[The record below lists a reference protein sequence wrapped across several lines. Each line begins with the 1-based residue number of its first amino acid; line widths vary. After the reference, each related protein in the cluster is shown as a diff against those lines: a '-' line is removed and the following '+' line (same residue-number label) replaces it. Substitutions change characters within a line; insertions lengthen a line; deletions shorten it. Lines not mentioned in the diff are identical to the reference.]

1 MNTAVA
7 NNEVDVN
14 AFQSYAY
21 LVAYNEANTAKIAPL
36 STTYLEPMGIYSS
49 KVKTL
54 AEFKNGAT
62 IAIPNDGAN
71 ESRALLLLQS
81 AGLVKLKNDFD
92 FVKGT
97 SKDIVENN
105 KALVIKPIQMATAV
119 RVKDEV
125 DAIVLG
131 NTLAMEGGLN
141 VLKDAIYYEPIDQT
155 TKMNVNVLAVA
166 EARQNDP
173 VLKKVGELY
182 HVAAVGKYVQEH
194 FGGTKIDVNKPHY
207 QLKGQTIPALDQINL
222 DIPEGSIFGV
232 IGYSGAGKSTLIRLI
247 NLLERPTEGQV
258 IINQKDFTALDAKAL
273 RQERANIG
281 MIFQHFNL
289 LQTKTV
295 AANIEMPMKLLGYSK
310 AEREKR
316 LNELLEFI
324 DLKHKKEAYP
334 DELSGGQK
342 QRVGIARALANHP
355 KILLCDEATSALDP
369 QTTKSVLDLLKKI
382 NQEQGITIVMVTHE
396 MDVIQSI
403 CSHVAVMELGKV
415 VETGKTVDLFSR
427 PQHATTQNFI
437 QTILHQQLPI
447 KLLNNLEHK
456 HHHSIYRLQFLG
468 NSAHETVIQNL
479 IKQFDISLNILF
491 ANMIE
496 IDGNVIGQMFVQLL
510 GDESLIAEAVEFLKQ
525 HGVAVE
531 QSGELA

>member
-1 MNTAVA
+1 MLTREEKMKKILGIALGLSVALTGCSKPEAPATDAAKTDTAATEQTVTIASTGSDADIWRHIATLPETKAAGLKLDIKNFTDYVAMNTAVA

-105 KALVIKPIQMATAV
+105 KAFVIKPIQMATAV

-194 FGGTKIDVNKPHY
+194 FGGTKIDVNKPVSY
-207 QLKGQTIPALDQINL
+207 LTQ
-222 DIPEGSIFGV
+222 
-232 IGYSGAGKSTLIRLI
+232 
-247 NLLERPTEGQV
+247 
-258 IINQKDFTALDAKAL
+258 AK
-273 RQERANIG
+273 
-281 MIFQHFNL
+281 
-289 LQTKTV
+289 
-295 AANIEMPMKLLGYSK
+295 
-310 AEREKR
+310 
-316 LNELLEFI
+316 
-324 DLKHKKEAYP
+324 
-334 DELSGGQK
+334 
-342 QRVGIARALANHP
+342 
-355 KILLCDEATSALDP
+355 
-369 QTTKSVLDLLKKI
+369 
-382 NQEQGITIVMVTHE
+382 
-396 MDVIQSI
+396 
-403 CSHVAVMELGKV
+403 
-415 VETGKTVDLFSR
+415 
-427 PQHATTQNFI
+427 
-437 QTILHQQLPI
+437 
-447 KLLNNLEHK
+447 
-456 HHHSIYRLQFLG
+456 
-468 NSAHETVIQNL
+468 
-479 IKQFDISLNILF
+479 
-491 ANMIE
+491 
-496 IDGNVIGQMFVQLL
+496 
-510 GDESLIAEAVEFLKQ
+510 
-525 HGVAVE
+525 
-531 QSGELA
+531 

>member
-1 MNTAVA
+1 MLTREEKMKKILGIALGLSVALTGCSKPEAPATDAAKTDTAATEQTVTIASTGSDADIWRHIATLPETKAAGLKLDIKNFTDYVAMNTAVA

-92 FVKGT
+92 FVKDT

-194 FGGTKIDVNKPHY
+194 FGGTKIDVNKPVSY
-207 QLKGQTIPALDQINL
+207 LTQ
-222 DIPEGSIFGV
+222 
-232 IGYSGAGKSTLIRLI
+232 
-247 NLLERPTEGQV
+247 
-258 IINQKDFTALDAKAL
+258 AK
-273 RQERANIG
+273 
-281 MIFQHFNL
+281 
-289 LQTKTV
+289 
-295 AANIEMPMKLLGYSK
+295 
-310 AEREKR
+310 
-316 LNELLEFI
+316 
-324 DLKHKKEAYP
+324 
-334 DELSGGQK
+334 
-342 QRVGIARALANHP
+342 
-355 KILLCDEATSALDP
+355 
-369 QTTKSVLDLLKKI
+369 
-382 NQEQGITIVMVTHE
+382 
-396 MDVIQSI
+396 
-403 CSHVAVMELGKV
+403 
-415 VETGKTVDLFSR
+415 
-427 PQHATTQNFI
+427 
-437 QTILHQQLPI
+437 
-447 KLLNNLEHK
+447 
-456 HHHSIYRLQFLG
+456 
-468 NSAHETVIQNL
+468 
-479 IKQFDISLNILF
+479 
-491 ANMIE
+491 
-496 IDGNVIGQMFVQLL
+496 
-510 GDESLIAEAVEFLKQ
+510 
-525 HGVAVE
+525 
-531 QSGELA
+531 

>member
-1 MNTAVA
+1 MLTREEKMKKILGIALGLSVALTGCSKPEAPATDAAKTDTAAAEQTVTIASTGSDADIWRHIATLPETKAAGLKLDIKNFTDYVAMNTAVA

-21 LVAYNEANTAKIAPL
+21 LVAYNEANTTKIAPL

-105 KALVIKPIQMATAV
+105 KALIIKPIQMATAV

-194 FGGTKIDVNKPHY
+194 FGGTKIDVNKPVSY
-207 QLKGQTIPALDQINL
+207 LTQ
-222 DIPEGSIFGV
+222 
-232 IGYSGAGKSTLIRLI
+232 
-247 NLLERPTEGQV
+247 
-258 IINQKDFTALDAKAL
+258 AK
-273 RQERANIG
+273 
-281 MIFQHFNL
+281 
-289 LQTKTV
+289 
-295 AANIEMPMKLLGYSK
+295 
-310 AEREKR
+310 
-316 LNELLEFI
+316 
-324 DLKHKKEAYP
+324 
-334 DELSGGQK
+334 
-342 QRVGIARALANHP
+342 
-355 KILLCDEATSALDP
+355 
-369 QTTKSVLDLLKKI
+369 
-382 NQEQGITIVMVTHE
+382 
-396 MDVIQSI
+396 
-403 CSHVAVMELGKV
+403 
-415 VETGKTVDLFSR
+415 
-427 PQHATTQNFI
+427 
-437 QTILHQQLPI
+437 
-447 KLLNNLEHK
+447 
-456 HHHSIYRLQFLG
+456 
-468 NSAHETVIQNL
+468 
-479 IKQFDISLNILF
+479 
-491 ANMIE
+491 
-496 IDGNVIGQMFVQLL
+496 
-510 GDESLIAEAVEFLKQ
+510 
-525 HGVAVE
+525 
-531 QSGELA
+531 

>member
-1 MNTAVA
+1 MLNREEKMKKILGIALGLSVVLTGCSKPEAPATDAAKTDTAATEQTVTIASTGSDADIWRHIATLPETKAAGLKLDIKNFTDYVAMNTAVA

-21 LVAYNEANTAKIAPL
+21 LVAYNEANTAKITPR

-166 EARQNDP
+166 EASQNDP

-194 FGGTKIDVNKPHY
+194 FGGTKIDVNKPVSY
-207 QLKGQTIPALDQINL
+207 LTQ
-222 DIPEGSIFGV
+222 
-232 IGYSGAGKSTLIRLI
+232 
-247 NLLERPTEGQV
+247 
-258 IINQKDFTALDAKAL
+258 AK
-273 RQERANIG
+273 
-281 MIFQHFNL
+281 
-289 LQTKTV
+289 
-295 AANIEMPMKLLGYSK
+295 
-310 AEREKR
+310 
-316 LNELLEFI
+316 
-324 DLKHKKEAYP
+324 
-334 DELSGGQK
+334 
-342 QRVGIARALANHP
+342 
-355 KILLCDEATSALDP
+355 
-369 QTTKSVLDLLKKI
+369 
-382 NQEQGITIVMVTHE
+382 
-396 MDVIQSI
+396 
-403 CSHVAVMELGKV
+403 
-415 VETGKTVDLFSR
+415 
-427 PQHATTQNFI
+427 
-437 QTILHQQLPI
+437 
-447 KLLNNLEHK
+447 
-456 HHHSIYRLQFLG
+456 
-468 NSAHETVIQNL
+468 
-479 IKQFDISLNILF
+479 
-491 ANMIE
+491 
-496 IDGNVIGQMFVQLL
+496 
-510 GDESLIAEAVEFLKQ
+510 
-525 HGVAVE
+525 
-531 QSGELA
+531 

>member
-1 MNTAVA
+1 MLNREEKMKKILGIALGLSVVLTGCSKPEAPATDAAKTDTAATEQTVTIASTGSDADIWRHIATLPETKAAGLKLDIKNFTDYVAMNTAVA

-21 LVAYNEANTAKIAPL
+21 LVAYNEANTAKIATL

-194 FGGTKIDVNKPHY
+194 FGGTKIDVNKPVSY
-207 QLKGQTIPALDQINL
+207 LTQ
-222 DIPEGSIFGV
+222 
-232 IGYSGAGKSTLIRLI
+232 
-247 NLLERPTEGQV
+247 
-258 IINQKDFTALDAKAL
+258 AK
-273 RQERANIG
+273 
-281 MIFQHFNL
+281 
-289 LQTKTV
+289 
-295 AANIEMPMKLLGYSK
+295 
-310 AEREKR
+310 
-316 LNELLEFI
+316 
-324 DLKHKKEAYP
+324 
-334 DELSGGQK
+334 
-342 QRVGIARALANHP
+342 
-355 KILLCDEATSALDP
+355 
-369 QTTKSVLDLLKKI
+369 
-382 NQEQGITIVMVTHE
+382 
-396 MDVIQSI
+396 
-403 CSHVAVMELGKV
+403 
-415 VETGKTVDLFSR
+415 
-427 PQHATTQNFI
+427 
-437 QTILHQQLPI
+437 
-447 KLLNNLEHK
+447 
-456 HHHSIYRLQFLG
+456 
-468 NSAHETVIQNL
+468 
-479 IKQFDISLNILF
+479 
-491 ANMIE
+491 
-496 IDGNVIGQMFVQLL
+496 
-510 GDESLIAEAVEFLKQ
+510 
-525 HGVAVE
+525 
-531 QSGELA
+531 

>member
-1 MNTAVA
+1 MLNREEKMKKILGIALGLSVVLTGCSKPEAPAADAAKTDTAAAEQTVTIASTGSDADIWRYIATLPETKAAGLKLDIKNFTDYVAMNTAVA

-182 HVAAVGKYVQEH
+182 HVAAVGTYVQEH
-194 FGGTKIDVNKPHY
+194 FGGTKIDVNKPVSY
-207 QLKGQTIPALDQINL
+207 LTQ
-222 DIPEGSIFGV
+222 
-232 IGYSGAGKSTLIRLI
+232 
-247 NLLERPTEGQV
+247 
-258 IINQKDFTALDAKAL
+258 AK
-273 RQERANIG
+273 
-281 MIFQHFNL
+281 
-289 LQTKTV
+289 
-295 AANIEMPMKLLGYSK
+295 
-310 AEREKR
+310 
-316 LNELLEFI
+316 
-324 DLKHKKEAYP
+324 
-334 DELSGGQK
+334 
-342 QRVGIARALANHP
+342 
-355 KILLCDEATSALDP
+355 
-369 QTTKSVLDLLKKI
+369 
-382 NQEQGITIVMVTHE
+382 
-396 MDVIQSI
+396 
-403 CSHVAVMELGKV
+403 
-415 VETGKTVDLFSR
+415 
-427 PQHATTQNFI
+427 
-437 QTILHQQLPI
+437 
-447 KLLNNLEHK
+447 
-456 HHHSIYRLQFLG
+456 
-468 NSAHETVIQNL
+468 
-479 IKQFDISLNILF
+479 
-491 ANMIE
+491 
-496 IDGNVIGQMFVQLL
+496 
-510 GDESLIAEAVEFLKQ
+510 
-525 HGVAVE
+525 
-531 QSGELA
+531 

>member
-1 MNTAVA
+1 MLNREEKMKKNLGIALGLAVVLTGCSKPEAPATDAAKTDTAAAEQTVTIASTGSDADIWRHIATLPETKAAGLKLDIKNFTDYVAMNTAVA

-194 FGGTKIDVNKPHY
+194 FGGTKIDVNKPVSY
-207 QLKGQTIPALDQINL
+207 LTQ
-222 DIPEGSIFGV
+222 
-232 IGYSGAGKSTLIRLI
+232 
-247 NLLERPTEGQV
+247 
-258 IINQKDFTALDAKAL
+258 AK
-273 RQERANIG
+273 
-281 MIFQHFNL
+281 
-289 LQTKTV
+289 
-295 AANIEMPMKLLGYSK
+295 
-310 AEREKR
+310 
-316 LNELLEFI
+316 
-324 DLKHKKEAYP
+324 
-334 DELSGGQK
+334 
-342 QRVGIARALANHP
+342 
-355 KILLCDEATSALDP
+355 
-369 QTTKSVLDLLKKI
+369 
-382 NQEQGITIVMVTHE
+382 
-396 MDVIQSI
+396 
-403 CSHVAVMELGKV
+403 
-415 VETGKTVDLFSR
+415 
-427 PQHATTQNFI
+427 
-437 QTILHQQLPI
+437 
-447 KLLNNLEHK
+447 
-456 HHHSIYRLQFLG
+456 
-468 NSAHETVIQNL
+468 
-479 IKQFDISLNILF
+479 
-491 ANMIE
+491 
-496 IDGNVIGQMFVQLL
+496 
-510 GDESLIAEAVEFLKQ
+510 
-525 HGVAVE
+525 
-531 QSGELA
+531 